1 MIKRL
6 IKKLKCDH
14 RNIKYIGKNKK
25 SVKQFKCIQC
35 GTVGSSDIAANYKS
49 KLVERSIEK

>member
-14 RNIKYIGKNKK
+14 RNIKYIGRNKK
-25 SVKQFKCIQC
+25 SVKQFKCLNC

-49 KLVERSIEK
+49 KLVGRSIEK

>member
-1 MIKRL
+1 MIKKA
-6 IKKLKCDH
+6 IKKLKCDY

-25 SVKQFKCIQC
+25 SVKQFKCLNC

-49 KLVERSIEK
+49 KLVERSDEE

>member
-1 MIKRL
+1 MIKQV

-25 SVKQFKCIQC
+25 SIKKFKCLNC

-49 KLVERSIEK
+49 KLIERSDEE